1 MNYLTNILF
10 YVDEDKVDSLNGI
23 VKNILGV
30 FSSNIAG
37 GVILLVL
44 LIVIVFS
51 FISNSARK

>member
-10 YVDEDKVDSLNGI
+10 YVDEDKTDSLNGI

-37 GVILLVL
+37 GIILLIL
-44 LIVIVFS
+44 LIVLVFS
-51 FISNSARK
+51 FISNSSRK